1 MKAYLS
7 LIKFA
12 HTVFA
17 LPFAFLSF
25 FLAVRIEGSKT
36 NWRLFFLVLLC
47 MIFARSAAMAFNRYV
62 DRDIDARNQRTSV
75 REIPSGKISATSAL
89 MMVLLM
95 SAAFVLTT
103 WLINR
108 HVLYLSPIALTVV
121 LGYSYSKRFTWL
133 CHFILGIALGFAPLG
148 AYIAVTGHFHPLP
161 VLYGIMVMLWVA
173 GFDILYALQDETFDK
188 EQGLFSIPARFGLET
203 AKKIAMG
210 VHFLCAL
217 LLLYITW
224 YQGQLIPSLHLIHW
238 LGATGFIGL
247 LIWQHRLV
255 TQYGLEKIN
264 QAFFETNGMASVL
277 FGAAVILDV
286 LT

>member
-1 MKAYLS
+1 
-7 LIKFA
+7 
-12 HTVFA
+12 
-17 LPFAFLSF
+17 
-25 FLAVRIEGSKT
+25 
-36 NWRLFFLVLLC
+36 
-47 MIFARSAAMAFNRYV
+47 MAFNRYV

-95 SAAFVLTT
+95 SSAFVLTT

-108 HVLYLSPIALTVV
+108 QVFYLSPIALAVV

-133 CHFILGIALGFAPLG
+133 CHFILGVALGFAPLG

-173 GFDILYALQDETFDK
+173 GFDILYALQDEAFDK
-188 EQGLFSIPARFGLET
+188 EQGLYSIPARFGLGMS
-203 AKKIAMG
+203 KKIAIG
-210 VHFLCAL
+210 VHLLCGL

-224 YQGQLIPSLHLIHW
+224 YQGQRILSLHLIHW
-238 LGATGFIGL
+238 IGAIGFIGL

-255 TQYGLEKIN
+255 YQYGLEKIN